1 MRIAERKGGEKMED
15 ETGKMVT
22 ELLEKQ
28 LQLLSEQS
36 RDANGWT
43 LVKLSEA
50 MVEIARFL
58 IYP

>member
-1 MRIAERKGGEKMED
+1 MED